1 MRNQF
6 LAEIE
11 NIIQN
16 EFNHSFGNDILYG
29 ISDDKKYPW
38 GDKIRL
44 ADKIWLIGRSY
55 AASPERRYIGDK
67 IKGKDLLKLV
77 EYRGDGTGGFFI
89 ELSEI
94 INSDPRYN
102 DIIRRIRMLK
112 RLAFD
117 KSRQD
122 LEILQESIQIVL
134 DFNEIIRDS
143 AIKFD
148 EKFNHN
154 LTEKVIHRQHVSFCS
169 KFLHFH
175 MPYSVFIF
183 DHFTEEG
190 SKSLINERQK
200 NIWKLSGKIKITKT
214 IKDIFVDDYS
224 KYNKDIK
231 IKSYTTNL
239 HDYINRYKEH
249 CIREYLLCCYV
260 KSARDNLAQE
270 PKYYPRMADSVCQ
283 RIQKIRI
290 IEA

>member
-55 AASPERRYIGDK
+55 TASPERRYIGDK

-77 EYRGDGTGGFFI
+77 EYRGDGTGDFFI
-89 ELSEI
+89 ELASI
-94 INSDPRYN
+94 ISNNYN
-102 DIIRRIRMLK
+102 DIVDSVRMLK
-112 RLAFD
+112 RLQFD

-122 LEILQESIQIVL
+122 LEILQKSIQLVL
-134 DFNEIIRDS
+134 DFNALIRDA
-143 AIKFD
+143 AIEFD
-148 EKFNHN
+148 DNFNSN
-154 LTEKVIHRQHVSFCS
+154 LTGKVLHRQHVSFCS

-175 MPYSVFIF
+175 IPYSVFIF

-239 HDYINRYKEH
+239 HNYINRYKEH

-260 KSARDNLAQE
+260 KSERDNLAQE

-283 RIQKIRI
+283 RIQKSVDSID
-290 IEA
+290 